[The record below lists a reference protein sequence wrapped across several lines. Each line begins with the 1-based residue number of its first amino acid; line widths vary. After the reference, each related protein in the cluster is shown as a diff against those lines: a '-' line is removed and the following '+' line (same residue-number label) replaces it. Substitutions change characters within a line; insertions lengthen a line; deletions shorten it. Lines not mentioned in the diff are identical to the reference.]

1 MYHALYFPTFIFK
14 LYVPYFPFFNLSQSK
29 ASVVN
34 QMSHFGSLKIFFSLF
49 NFYENGHIH
58 NIVSTLTI
66 VVKLD
71 VDNNS
76 IVSTLS
82 DVVNLNVE
90 IGNVDST
97 LFNVVNFNVDIHNVV
112 TTLIWNCPTLR
123 RHITLT
129 TTLRQCWNVFWVMKN
144 VAKRLHNF
152 VKLIKLQTYIFS
164 RIPLNWKV
172 LIE

>member
-1 MYHALYFPTFIFK
+1 MHYTSQHLFLHCTFH
-14 LYVPYFPFFNLSQSK
+14 VSFFLNPSHSK

-34 QMSHFGSLKIFFSLF
+34 QMSHLGSLNFFFSLF
-49 NFYENGHIH
+49 NFYENIH
-58 NIVSTLTI
+58 NVVSTLI
-66 VVKLD
+66 NVVKLD

-76 IVSTLS
+76 IVSKLS
-82 DVVNLNVE
+82 NVVNFNVE
-90 IGNVDST
+90 IGNVDSM

-112 TTLIWNCPTLR
+112 TTLIWHCPTLR

-129 TTLRQCWNVFWVMKN
+129 TTLRQCWNVFWVLKN

-152 VKLIKLQTYIFS
+152 VKFIKLKTYIFS